1 MIKPIALLLSVA
13 VVLGASEPWVL
24 TKDKNRISTYI
35 GNPDQNGL
43 RPTRSVMAVKGSPE
57 MVVKAILDIASY
69 PSWIPYCEK
78 TEVLDRP
85 NDSTFFYYQFMD
97 MPLVKNRDLI
107 LKVTTSHT
115 PTGYSISMQ
124 VAPDHIPVDED
135 AVRIAIFTG
144 DYTIE
149 QQPGADSTLI
159 TFENKVDPGGL
170 IPAFALNWA
179 SRSQPHETFSNLK
192 EHMAKYN

>member
-1 MIKPIALLLSVA
+1 MIKPMAFLLSFA
-13 VVLGASEPWVL
+13 LVLGASEPWVL

-35 GNPDQNGL
+35 GNPGQNGL
-43 RPTRSVMAVKGSPE
+43 RPTRSVMAVSGSPE
-57 MVVKAILDIASY
+57 MALKVILDIASY
-69 PSWIPYCEK
+69 PRWIPYCESTK
-78 TEVLDRP
+78 MLDRP

-107 LKVTTSHT
+107 VKVISSKIAS
-115 PTGYSISMQ
+115 GYSITMR

-149 QQPGADSTLI
+149 QQGTDSTLI
-159 TFENKVDPGGL
+159 TFDNMVDPDGL
-170 IPAFALNWA
+170 IPDFVLNWA
-179 SRSQPHETFSNLK
+179 SRSQPFKTFSNLK
-192 EHMAKYN
+192 EHMANYGK